1 MGDSPALVN
10 SKLPVKSAGWS
21 PLAAAER
28 QVMDAVERFFIGMAI
43 VGFFGLFLTV
53 GLSILS
59 QLN

>member
-1 MGDSPALVN
+1 M
-10 SKLPVKSAGWS
+10 
-21 PLAAAER
+21 AAAER
-28 QVMDAVERFFIGMAI
+28 RIMDTVERFFIGMAI